1 MAGGHFGCRLLIPP
15 IPHRRLTDHRS
26 TSPIRRD
33 HKTAGRDPAAGSQSI
48 MHPTLDAK
56 THLNYPMS
64 PDIGISGYPDTA
76 PV

>member
-1 MAGGHFGCRLLIPP
+1 
-15 IPHRRLTDHRS
+15 
-26 TSPIRRD
+26 
-33 HKTAGRDPAAGSQSI
+33 

-76 PV
+76 PASRTRRGERGMRTPPFP